1 MTGEYSVD
9 LEQLDNIVTRLS
21 SLAGFLTEHLDTLD
35 HKSASVHSGSWTGA
49 TATAHETAHR
59 EWAAAARELV
69 QGVRDMSTAA
79 RNAHTQYTA
88 VQSANTRMFRRR

>member
-35 HKSASVHSGSWTGA
+35 QKSTVVHSGSWTGA
-49 TATAHETAHR
+49 TVTAHENAHR
-59 EWAAAARELV
+59 EWASAARELV
-69 QGVRDMSTAA
+69 QGVRAMSTTA
-79 RNAHTQYTA
+79 RNAHGQYTA
-88 VQSANTRMFRRR
+88 VQSANARMFRRR